1 MCWTFVPLTQY
12 HGGGA
17 AATLEPLSEH
27 LADYKAHMIQN
38 YGTGVQACYR
48 GHRLYD
54 TEETKQTVKEVIDWY
69 KRYRDILNSEV
80 IHLRRPDGKDWD
92 GIMHVASGKKEKG
105 FVMVY
110 NPTDQPMERTVKL
123 SLYYT
128 GLTTEAIVKEQ
139 GKEGILHTLSRDYTI
154 LLKIRI
160 PAKGYNWYVIE

>member
-1 MCWTFVPLTQY
+1 
-12 HGGGA
+12 
-17 AATLEPLSEH
+17 
-27 LADYKAHMIQN
+27 MIQN

-123 SLYYT
+123 PLYYT